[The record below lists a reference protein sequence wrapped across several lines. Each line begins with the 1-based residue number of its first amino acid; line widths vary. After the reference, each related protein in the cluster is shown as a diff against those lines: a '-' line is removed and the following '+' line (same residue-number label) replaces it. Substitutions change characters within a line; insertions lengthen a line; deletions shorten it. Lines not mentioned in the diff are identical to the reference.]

1 MIGTTPTH
9 RWTLPFDAA
18 LVAEARV
25 IYKQSGEE
33 ILRKETEHFT
43 MEGQKLSVTLTQ
55 EETFLFKHTSP
66 VVMQLRVRTTDGK
79 VLKTKP
85 ATKAL
90 TECLDREVI

>member
-9 RWTLPFDAA
+9 TWALPFDASQ
-18 LVAEARV
+18 VAEARA

-33 ILRKETEHFT
+33 ILRKETEAFT
-43 MEGQKLSVTLTQ
+43 MDGQQLSVTLTQ
-55 EETFLFKHTSP
+55 EETFLFDCRTP
-66 VVMQLRVRTTDGK
+66 VKIQLRVRTTAGK

-85 ATKAL
+85 ITKTP

>member
-9 RWTLPFDAA
+9 TWTLPFDAS
-18 LVAEARV
+18 LVAEARA

-43 MEGQKLSVTLTQ
+43 MEGQKLSVTLSQ
-55 EETFLFKHTSP
+55 EETFRFDCRIP
-66 VVMQLRVRTTDGK
+66 VKIQLRVRTTAGK
-79 VLKTKP
+79 VLKTTPISKSP
-85 ATKAL
+85 